1 MKNKIEEFILRANL
15 KHNEKYDYSLVNYIN
30 AQTKVKIICPIH
42 NEFEQRP
49 YRHLVGD
56 GCPKCSGRG
65 KNIVDFILSCNIKHN
80 DKYNY
85 SLVDIK
91 EIKNDDK
98 TTIIC
103 PIHGQFKQKVSSHL
117 NGCGCPK
124 CGGSERIDKFIFEE
138 KGKII
143 HNNKYEYSLV
153 NYINNKTKVK
163 IICQKHGEFEQRPDN
178 HLKGQGCPIC
188 KESKGEKAVR
198 GYLLDNNIIFK
209 IQHKFIDCKNKKR
222 LPFDFYLP
230 DYNVCIEF
238 DGKQHYKP
246 IKHFGGEE
254 MFEIQKLKDKIKS
267 DYCVKNN
274 INLIR
279 IKEKNKINKT
289 LKKELNL

>member
-1 MKNKIEEFILRANL
+1 MKNKTEEFSLRANL
-15 KHNEKYDYSLVNYIN
+15 KHNEKYNYSLVNYIN

-56 GCPKCSGRG
+56 GCPKCSGRS
-65 KNIVDFILSCNIKHN
+65 KNIADFILSSNMKHN
-80 DKYNY
+80 NKYNY

-124 CGGSERIDKFIFEE
+124 CGGSERMDKFIFEQ
-138 KGKII
+138 KGKIT
-143 HNNKYEYSLV
+143 HNDKYVYSLV
-153 NYINNKTKVK
+153 KYINNKTKVK
-163 IICQKHGEFEQRPDN
+163 IICKKHGEFEQRPDN

-198 GYLLDNNIIFK
+198 RYLLDNNIIFK
-209 IQHKFIDCKNKKR
+209 KQHKFIDCKNKKR

-230 DYNVCIEF
+230 DYNICIEY
-238 DGKQHYKP
+238 DGKQHFEP
-246 IKHFGGEE
+246 IDRFGGNDGL
-254 MFEIQKLKDKIKS
+254 IKIKES
-267 DYCVKNN
+267 DSIKNKFC
-274 INLIR
+274 IDKKIKLIR
-279 IKEKNKINKT
+279 ISYLEIVDEKLNKEIK
-289 LKKELNL
+289 